1 MRMTMGRKIGC
12 GFAVIILLSLILSM
26 LTARAMR
33 DIQDLSRTIER
44 ERVPQ
49 LQAIMGM
56 QRSLLLAGLNT
67 TEYYTSLNGK
77 AWDLAENNLKDFET
91 AFNAWKACEAA
102 SPSDEGAAFLRTA
115 LPLLEQYRAE
125 RKTYGDLVMQSFDIV
140 ELASSLHGEIRDTL
154 DEMIRQLGEDERAL
168 LQCGEVSTAL
178 ELSRLLT
185 DVSDARGRMTT
196 VIEQLLQAVTQKDD
210 TFLAS
215 IMEEGFPEAV
225 RSLEALTPRL
235 PEKIRSLQETLLQ
248 TLGDV
253 RSHAEQLTNVRRSM
267 TASEKKRLESFYGAF
282 NASSKLADAVSAGTS
297 AAVQDAASV
306 IDGSITLVTLASLG
320 MLALGVVLAVVIA
333 GTLSRPLR
341 RTQEFARA
349 VAEGDLDRTLD
360 VHGNDE
366 TGVLADVLRHMV
378 ASLKDALG
386 DAKRQSEEARRQGEQ
401 ATQAMQE
408 ARDAQAQAERAKREG
423 MLAAAGQLASAVD
436 VISGAVSDLGS
447 RIEDSNKAATDSA
460 QRLSS
465 AAAAINEMNATV
477 QEVAKN
483 ASDAA
488 NMSSETRQKA
498 EQGASIVQSSLD
510 SIEAVRSDALTL
522 KEDMA
527 QLNQHAQ
534 DISNIMGVISD
545 IADQTNLLALNAAI
559 EAARAGEAG
568 RGFAVV
574 ADEVRKLAE
583 KTMASTQDVSKA
595 IQAIQESAAKS
606 VGSMDRTVERVEQAT
621 TFAQQSGDALREIV
635 TDAESTADEVR
646 AIATASEEQ
655 SAASEEINRSVLGVS
670 SISDES
676 AKAMSEAAQSV
687 AELNRQAQNLK
698 TLIEQMQRS

>member
-168 LQCGEVSTAL
+168 LQRGEVSTAL

-297 AAVQDAASV
+297 AALQDAASV

-349 VAEGDLDRTLD
+349 VAEGDLGRTLD

-436 VISGAVSDLGS
+436 VISGAVSDLVPAS
-447 RIEDSNKAATDSA
+447 RIPTRPPRTRPSA
-460 QRLSS
+460 FPPRPRPS
-465 AAAAINEMNATV
+465 
-477 QEVAKN
+477 
-483 ASDAA
+483 
-488 NMSSETRQKA
+488 TR
-498 EQGASIVQSSLD
+498 
-510 SIEAVRSDALTL
+510 
-522 KEDMA
+522 
-527 QLNQHAQ
+527 
-534 DISNIMGVISD
+534 
-545 IADQTNLLALNAAI
+545 
-559 EAARAGEAG
+559 
-568 RGFAVV
+568 
-574 ADEVRKLAE
+574 
-583 KTMASTQDVSKA
+583 
-595 IQAIQESAAKS
+595 
-606 VGSMDRTVERVEQAT
+606 
-621 TFAQQSGDALREIV
+621 
-635 TDAESTADEVR
+635 
-646 AIATASEEQ
+646 
-655 SAASEEINRSVLGVS
+655 
-670 SISDES
+670 
-676 AKAMSEAAQSV
+676 
-687 AELNRQAQNLK
+687 
-698 TLIEQMQRS
+698 